1 MQLVRSWA
9 AGSAALE
16 LAVSHALLTRVA
28 AGELPPT
35 LRLYRP
41 TPTVA
46 FGKLDTLRPG
56 YAAAAAAA
64 RRHGY
69 EPVLRL
75 PGGHAAAYHG
85 ASLGIDVVYALADPV
100 PGTHDRFCEEGERLA
115 GALASLGVDARVGEV
130 PGEYCAGAYSVN
142 ARGRVK
148 LIGTAQ
154 RLVRGGALLGA
165 SIVAGDGP
173 GVRAVL
179 RDVYAALEIEWED
192 ATAGAVDEEVA
203 GVTLDDVER
212 AVIGAYDV
220 LEAGALDDDTLA
232 LARRLEPERRLLTAP
247 APPP

>member
-1 MQLVRSWA
+1 MQLVRSGA

-28 AGELPPT
+28 ARELPST

-41 TPTVA
+41 GPTVA

-64 RRHGY
+64 QAHGY

-85 ASLGIDVVYALADPV
+85 ASLGIDVVYALDDSV
-100 PGTHDRFCEEGERLA
+100 PGTHVRFREEGERLA
-115 GALASLGVDARVGEV
+115 GALAALGVDARVGEV
-130 PGEYCAGAYSVN
+130 PGEYCPGAYSVN

-165 SIVAGDGP
+165 SIVVGDGP

-179 RDVYAALEIEWED
+179 RDVYAALELDWDD
-192 ATAGAVDEEVA
+192 ATAGAVDEEVP
-203 GVTLDDVER
+203 GVTLEDVER
-212 AVIGAYDV
+212 AVIAAYGELEPAGLGA
-220 LEAGALDDDTLA
+220 ETLA
-232 LARRLEPERRLLTAP
+232 LARRLEPERRL
-247 APPP
+247 

>member
-1 MQLVRSWA
+1 MQLLRSGA
-9 AGSAALE
+9 AASAALE

-35 LRLYRP
+35 LRIYRP

-85 ASLGIDVVYALADPV
+85 DSLGLDLVYAVADPV
-100 PGTHDRFCEEGERLA
+100 PGTHERFREEGERLA
-115 GALASLGVDARVGEV
+115 GALAALGVDARVGEV
-130 PGEYCAGAYSVN
+130 PGEYCPGAYSVN

-165 SIVAGDGP
+165 SIVVGDGT

-179 RDVYAALEIEWED
+179 RDVYAALELDWDD
-192 ATAGAVDEEVA
+192 ATAGAIDEEVPGA
-203 GVTLDDVER
+203 TLDAVEA
-212 AVIGAYDV
+212 AVIAAYGE
-220 LEAGALDDDTLA
+220 LEPGELDDGTLA
-232 LARRLEPERRLLTAP
+232 LAERLVPQRRL
-247 APPP
+247 